1 MSQRDENL
9 DEELQAHLE
18 IETRQLMEQ
27 RDCSREEAESLARK
41 AFGNRTLV
49 AEVTREMWGFAWL
62 ERTWQDLRYALR
74 VLRLSPGF
82 SIAVI
87 LSLAL
92 GIGASTA
99 VFSIADTVFLRPLPY
114 SDPQQLVWVA
124 IQFPGIKAEFLP
136 SPDYVAC
143 RRDNHVFDRLAATQA
158 GGGEG
163 MILNG
168 SDPAEVHA
176 ARVSFN
182 FLSTLRV
189 SPLLGR
195 SFTRQEE
202 LPNGPRAVLLTHQ
215 FWRNHFNGRPE
226 IVGQSISLD
235 GQSYI
240 VAGVLPASFVFP
252 MDVKLDILTTLPVS
266 PTASH
271 HDKFMATWA
280 VFGRLKPGITSSKAR
295 GELNLLFAASR
306 ADARSMFRSDQSL
319 VLQPLQQHRVG
330 NARVLLLVLIGAV
343 GCLLLIACANVANLL
358 LARWASRS
366 RELAVRAA
374 IGASRARILRQLL
387 TETALLTALGCLTA
401 MGFVAVALRAFVHYA
416 AGELPRLSEVT
427 LDVRVFGVAL
437 IVSLL
442 TVLLFGVLPALR
454 AARTDI
460 QVVLQQAGRSGITGG
475 YQVLRRG
482 LVTTEI
488 ALSVVLLSSAALLLQ
503 TLWHMEKD
511 HLGFQPEHLLTISV
525 PIRGAQLTNGKRQ
538 RLANEMVNYVQSLP
552 GIQAVA
558 ATECIPASP
567 GSIGITFSRSDR
579 PLPEPFHRGD
589 GIGACGVG
597 PDYFKAIGTPLVR
610 GREIQEQDFAHPR
623 TVAIINEAAARA
635 YFPGEDPLGKQ
646 IAKGPEGAW
655 KTVVGVVADAKNKG
669 LNLPA
674 TPQMFVN
681 DLALYEGSDLNFVVR
696 NLGDTQAFAANVRMK
711 LKTIAPGAFVKFETL
726 DQTISEMTAGPRF
739 NGILLGSF
747 AAISFLMAVVGVYGV
762 FAFAVTQRTQEI
774 GIRIALGAESRRV
787 LLLFMR
793 EGILLVGIGG
803 IAGLCGALALT
814 RYLKTFLYEV
824 SPTDPMTYLVVLTGL
839 GLAAAFATFLPARR
853 AASVDPMLALR
864 HD

>member
-1 MSQRDENL
+1 MQRDENL

-27 RDCSREEAESLARK
+27 RGCSREEAESLARK

-74 VLRLSPGF
+74 VLRQSPGF

-124 IQFPGIKAEFLP
+124 VRFPGREFLM
-136 SPDYVAC
+136 SPDYVAW
-143 RRDNHVFDRLAATQA
+143 RRDNDVFDQLAATQA
-158 GGGEG
+158 TGGGS

-168 SDPAEVHA
+168 PDPAELHA

-182 FLSTLRV
+182 FLSALRI
-189 SPLLGR
+189 SPLLGH
-195 SFTRQEE
+195 SFTPEEE
-202 LPNGPRAVLLTHQ
+202 LPNGSKAVLLTNRL
-215 FWRNHFNGRPE
+215 WRSHFNARKE

-235 GQSYI
+235 GQPYT

-252 MDVKLDILTTLPVS
+252 MDIKLDILTTLPVS

-271 HDKFMATWA
+271 HDRSMSAWA
-280 VFGRLKPGITSSKAR
+280 VFGRLKSGVTLAEAR
-295 GELNLLFAASR
+295 ADLNRLFAASK
-306 ADARSMFRSDQSL
+306 ADAPMIFRSNISP
-319 VLQPLQQHRVG
+319 VLQPLEEHRVG

-358 LARWASRS
+358 LARWAARS
-366 RELAVRAA
+366 RELAVKAA
-374 IGASRARILRQLL
+374 IGASRARLVRQLL
-387 TETALLTALGCLTA
+387 TETVLLTTLGCFAA

-427 LDVRVFGVAL
+427 LDARVFGVAL

-454 AARTDI
+454 AARADI
-460 QVVLQQAGRSGITGG
+460 QSVLQKAGRSSISGG
-475 YQVLRRG
+475 YQLLRRS
-482 LVTTEI
+482 LVAAEI
-488 ALSVVLLSSAALLLQ
+488 ALSLILLSSAALLLQ

-511 HLGFQPEHLLTISV
+511 HLGFQPEHLLSITV
-525 PIRGAQLTNGKRQ
+525 PLQGMNVANGKRQ
-538 RLANEMVNYVQSLP
+538 QFSDEIVSYLQSLP
-552 GIQAVA
+552 GTEA
-558 ATECIPASP
+558 AAAAECTPVS
-567 GSIGITFSRSDR
+567 GNSIGVSFSRSDR
-579 PLPEPFHRGD
+579 PLPEPFHWGD
-589 GIGACGVG
+589 SIAGCGIG
-597 PDYFKAIGTPLVR
+597 PDYFKAAATPLVR
-610 GREIQEQDFAHPR
+610 GRFINEQDFAHPS
-623 TVAIINEAAARA
+623 TVAIINEAAERA
-635 YFPGEDPLGKQ
+635 YFPGEDPLGKR
-646 IAKGPEGAW
+646 INGGPQGQW
-655 KTVVGVVADAKNKG
+655 KTVIGVIADTKNQG
-669 LNLPA
+669 LNQPA
-674 TPQMFVN
+674 MPEMFIN
-681 DLALYEGSDLNFVVR
+681 DLALYAGSDLHFIVR
-696 NLGDTQAFAANVRMK
+696 NIGDTQPLISGVRAK
-711 LKTIAPGAFVKFETL
+711 LQAVAPGAFVKFETV
-726 DQTISEMTAGPRF
+726 DQTITEMTAGPRF

-787 LLLFMR
+787 LALFMR
-793 EGILLVGIGG
+793 EGILLVGIGS
-803 IAGLCGALALT
+803 IAGLCGAIALT

-824 SPTDPMTYLVVLTGL
+824 SPTDPRTYLAVLTGL
-839 GLAAAFATFLPARR
+839 GFAAAFATFLPARR

>member
-1 MSQRDENL
+1 MQRDENL

-27 RDCSREEAESLARK
+27 RGCSREEAESLARK

-49 AEVTREMWGFAWL
+49 AEVTREMSGFAWL

-74 VLRLSPGF
+74 VLRQSPGF
-82 SIAVI
+82 SVAVI

-114 SDPQQLVWVA
+114 SDPNRLLWVSVH
-124 IQFPGIKAEFLP
+124 FSDREFLL
-136 SPDYVAC
+136 SPDYVAW
-143 RRDNHVFDRLAATQA
+143 RRDNHVFEQLAATQA
-158 GGGEG
+158 SGGDN

-168 SDPAEVHA
+168 SDPAEVNVR
-176 ARVSFN
+176 RVSFN
-182 FLSTLRV
+182 FLSTLGV

-195 SFTRQEE
+195 SFTREEE
-202 LPNGPRAVLLTHQ
+202 LPNGPKAVLLVNQ
-215 FWRNHFNGRPE
+215 FWRSHFNARKD
-226 IVGQSISLD
+226 IVGRSISLD
-235 GQSYI
+235 GRSYTVI
-240 VAGVLPASFVFP
+240 GVLPASFVFP

-271 HDKFMATWA
+271 HDRGMSTWG
-280 VFGRLKPGITSSKAR
+280 VIGRLKPGVTLPDAR
-295 GELNLLFAASR
+295 AELNLLFAASK
-306 ADARSMFRSDQSL
+306 ADFPAMFRSDTTL
-319 VLQPLQQHRVG
+319 VLQSLQQHRVG
-330 NARVLLLVLIGAV
+330 DARVLLLVLIGAV

-374 IGASRARILRQLL
+374 IGASRARLVRQLL
-387 TETALLTALGCLTA
+387 TETALLTILGCLVA

-427 LDVRVFGVAL
+427 LDARVFGVAL

-454 AARTDI
+454 AARADI
-460 QVVLQQAGRSGITGG
+460 QLVLQQGGRNGITGN
-475 YQVLRRG
+475 YQMLRRG
-482 LVTTEI
+482 LVASEI
-488 ALSVVLLSSAALLLQ
+488 ALSVILLSGAALLLQ
-503 TLWHMEKD
+503 TLWHLKKD
-511 HLGFQPEHLLTISV
+511 HLGFEPEHLTSIYL
-525 PIRGAQLTNGKRQ
+525 PLQGRNLANGKRQ
-538 RLANEMVNYVQSLP
+538 QIADEVVNYMRSLP
-552 GIQAVA
+552 GTQAAVA
-558 ATECIPASP
+558 AQCVPLSENIVYRS
-567 GSIGITFSRSDR
+567 FSRSDR

-589 GIGACGVG
+589 SITGCGIG
-597 PDYFKAIGTPLVR
+597 PDYFKAVGTPLLR
-610 GREIQEQDFAHPR
+610 GRFITEQDFAHPGS
-623 TVAIINEAAARA
+623 VAVINEAAAHA

-646 IAKGPEGAW
+646 IDGGHPGMQW
-655 KTVVGVVADAKNKG
+655 KTVIGVVADTKNQG

-674 TPQMFVN
+674 MPEMFIN
-681 DLALYEGSDLNFVVR
+681 DLALFGGTDLQFAIR
-696 NLGDTQAFAANVRMK
+696 NIGDTQSLVSAVRAK
-711 LKTIAPGAFVKFETL
+711 LRSIAPGAFTKLETL

-787 LLLFMR
+787 LALFMR
-793 EGILLVGIGG
+793 EGTLLIGIGS
-803 IAGLCGALALT
+803 IAGLCGAFALT
-814 RYLKTFLYEV
+814 RYLKTLLYEV
-824 SPTDPMTYLVVLTGL
+824 SPTDPMTYLAVLTGL